1 MKKLPKCILTG
12 ATGGIG
18 QAIAKQLSEK
28 GYPLVLVGRNIDKLK
43 MLGNQIPGEYQL
55 ITCDIANDA
64 DRANLI
70 AKSFHNEEASV
81 LINNAGIS
89 NFSTFNQVSDNDI
102 NNVLTTNLLSTMQI
116 THAFLNKRSVQKSTI
131 INVGSTLGSIGFPG
145 YSLYCA
151 SKFGL
156 KGFSEA
162 LSREVANTNT
172 RICYLAPRATD
183 TSINSNNV
191 IGMNKALGSKI
202 DSPEMVAKELIYL
215 LEGKKNRRFIGWP
228 EKFFARLNGVFPELV
243 DLSMKNSLPTILKFT
258 EEKSHE
264 LS

>member
-28 GYPLVLVGRNIDKLK
+28 GYPLILVGRNIEKLNE
-43 MLGNQIPGEYQL
+43 LGNQIPGEYQVVIGD
-55 ITCDIANDA
+55 ITNAA

-70 AKSFHNEEASV
+70 AKSFKNEEPSV

-89 NFSTFNQVSDNDI
+89 SFSKFKGVSDSDI
-102 NNVLTTNLLSTMQI
+102 SNVLTTNLVSTIQI
-116 THAFLNKRSVQKSTI
+116 THAFLNKRGVQKSTV
-131 INVGSTLGSIGFPG
+131 INLGSTLGSIGFPG

-162 LSREVANTNT
+162 LSREVANTDT
-172 RICYLAPRATD
+172 RVCYLAPRATD

-191 IGMNKALGSKI
+191 IEMNKALGSKV
-202 DSPEMVAKELIYL
+202 DSPEMVAQELIYL
-215 LEGKKNRRFIGWP
+215 LEGEKNRRFIGWP
-228 EKFFARLNGVFPELV
+228 EKFFARLNGAFPELV

-258 EEKSHE
+258 EDKSHE
-264 LS
+264 FS

>member
-18 QAIAKQLSEK
+18 QAIAKQLSDK
-28 GYPLVLVGRNIDKLK
+28 GYSLILVGRNIENLVMLVNKLQGK
-43 MLGNQIPGEYQL
+43 HEVVIGD
-55 ITCDIANDA
+55 ITNET

-70 AKSFHNEEASV
+70 AKSFNNDEPSV

-89 NFSTFNQVSDNDI
+89 NFSTFNEVSDTDI
-102 NNVLTTNLLSTMQI
+102 YNVLTTNLISTIQL
-116 THAFLNKRSVQKSTI
+116 THEFLKKRGEQKSTV

-162 LSREVANTNT
+162 LSREMADTDV
-172 RICYLAPRATD
+172 RVCYLAPRATD
-183 TSINSNNV
+183 TSINTSKV
-191 IGMNKALGSKI
+191 IEMNKALGSKV
-202 DSPEMVAKELIYL
+202 DPPEMVAKELVYL

-228 EKFFARLNGVFPELV
+228 EKFFARLNGAFPELV
-243 DLSMKNSLPTILKFT
+243 DLSMKKSLPTILKFT
-258 EEKSHE
+258 EGK
-264 LS
+264 

>member
-28 GYPLVLVGRNIDKLK
+28 GYSLILVGRNIENLVMLVNKLQGK
-43 MLGNQIPGEYQL
+43 HEVVIGD
-55 ITCDIANDA
+55 ITNET

-70 AKSFHNEEASV
+70 AKSFNNVEPSV

-89 NFSTFNQVSDNDI
+89 NFSTFNEVSDSDI
-102 NNVLTTNLLSTMQI
+102 NNVLTTNLTSTIQL
-116 THAFLNKRSVQKSTI
+116 THEFLKKRGGQKSTV

-162 LSREVANTNT
+162 LSREMANTDV
-172 RICYLAPRATD
+172 RISYLAPRATD
-183 TSINSNNV
+183 TNINTSNV
-191 IGMNKALGSKI
+191 IDMNKALGSKV
-202 DSPEMVAKELIYL
+202 DPPEMVAKELVSL

-228 EKFFARLNGVFPELV
+228 EKFFARLNGAFPELV
-243 DLSMKNSLPTILKFT
+243 DLSMKKSLPTILKFT
-258 EEKSHE
+258 EGK
-264 LS
+264 